1 MMCRKRYTFGDMK
14 FTMLFQA
21 FSCRKRFKIFFA
33 ISQVRYHTFCDT
45 DFCRIGG
52 GFMDF
57 GYVRVS
63 TKDQNPARQIK
74 ILMDMGIEE
83 RNIYVE
89 KKSGHNFERERY
101 DMLVN
106 HIMRPGDRLT
116 VTELKR
122 FGRNYREIYREW
134 HHITKELGMDI
145 RVADNKILDTSLNKD
160 LLGQVITDVVLALLS
175 YVAEGDWEERHELQR
190 QGIETAK
197 EAGKYL
203 GRPRVEYPENWSEC
217 YGAWKEGSITAVEA
231 MRRTGLKKDS
241 FYRLVKKYEDGE

>member
-1 MMCRKRYTFGDMK
+1 
-14 FTMLFQA
+14 
-21 FSCRKRFKIFFA
+21 
-33 ISQVRYHTFCDT
+33 
-45 DFCRIGG
+45 
-52 GFMDF
+52 MDF

-63 TKDQNPARQIK
+63 SKDQNPDRQIK
-74 ILMDMGIEE
+74 IMLDLGIEE

-89 KKSGHNFERERY
+89 KKSGHTFNRETY

-122 FGRNYREIYREW
+122 FGRNYSEIYREW

-145 RVADNKILDTSLNKD
+145 RVADMKMLDTSLNKD

-190 QGIETAK
+190 QGIEVAK

-203 GRPRVEYPENWSEC
+203 GRPRIEFPENWEEC
-217 YGAWKEGSITAVEA
+217 YNRWKSGAITAREA
-231 MRRTGLKKDS
+231 MLFMNLKKDS
-241 FYRLVKKYEDGE
+241 FYRLVKKYENPEEDLSK